1 WMDGFMLI
9 FLLSPRRLIP
19 ASGRSE
25 RAEEAAGRSVLRPIQ
40 ICFGDAEFEKCSP
53 ICQRHFRTHDAVI
66 RVYDAA
72 GNVTETH
79 EQLTSFANSDYFKPG
94 IRCEATLLGRPP

>member
-1 WMDGFMLI
+1 MDGFMLI
-9 FLLSPRRLIP
+9 FLLSPRRLIL
-19 ASGRSE
+19 
-25 RAEEAAGRSVLRPIQ
+25 RAAGLKKREEAAGRRILPDPVL
-40 ICFGDAEFEKCSP
+40 FGDAEFEKCSP

-79 EQLTSFANSDYFKPG
+79 EQLASFANSDYFKPG
-94 IRCEATLLGRPP
+94 IKCEATLLGRLP